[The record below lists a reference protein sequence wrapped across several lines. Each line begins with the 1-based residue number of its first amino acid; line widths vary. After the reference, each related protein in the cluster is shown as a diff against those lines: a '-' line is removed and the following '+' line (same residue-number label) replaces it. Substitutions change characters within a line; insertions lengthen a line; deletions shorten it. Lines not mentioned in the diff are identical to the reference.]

1 MGCLSI
7 TGYPWNNPLSVLIL
21 HFITWRNKG
30 NCCNFQMGCY
40 SIRGKNPEITLVVTY
55 LVFYILKRQ
64 GLLLQLP
71 IGMLLHQRKKPH
83 GITPVVTYLAFYT
96 LKIIGLLLQLPD
108 GIFTPLGNNPL
119 DNPYRCLSCISYL
132 EKTRSIVTSLALDAT
147 VSCG

>member
-1 MGCLSI
+1 
-7 TGYPWNNPLSVLIL
+7 
-21 HFITWRNKG
+21 
-30 NCCNFQMGCY
+30 MGCY

-96 LKIIGLLLQLPD
+96 LKIIGLLLQFPD
-108 GIFTPLGNNPL
+108 GMFTPSGNNPL
-119 DNPYRCLSCISYL
+119 APWITRIVAYL
-132 EKTRSIVTSLALDAT
+132 AFHILIEKTRSIVTSLALDAS